1 MLEAALSLN
10 SALRGADVGCVQ
22 ETRSCTYGCSLPL
35 LFKGFTGLS
44 GFKSDINQ
52 FYFYHSNVVQLSEVR
67 CVGGMTLFEALR
79 TLMLKPSLKTFFYCK
94 GQNWVVVWWEPD
106 NTLSSLPVIVEGRE
120 VKDIVCVTDYSHFLV
135 CFKDTRMSNSFSH
148 LKVNGACVNL
158 DGLFPPA
165 TRRLCVFAYPPVG
178 RKVSCP
184 TAAALARNTWHFWGK
199 ISRTWLPGWANAWA
213 PSRRTTPALLLLSS
227 PTFARHRTK
236 WMSCG

>member
-10 SALRGADVGCVQ
+10 SALRGADVGSQPACIQ
-22 ETRSCTYGCSLPL
+22 ETRYCTYGCSLPL

-44 GFKSDINQ
+44 GLKSDINQ
-52 FYFYHSNVVQLSEVR
+52 LYFYHSNVVQLSEVQY
-67 CVGGMTLFEALR
+67 VGGITLFEALQ

-106 NTLSSLPVIVEGRE
+106 STVSSFPFIVESRE
-120 VKDIVCVTDYSHFLV
+120 IKDIVCVTDYSHFLV

-165 TRRLCVFAYPPVG
+165 TRRLSGFAYPTVG
-178 RKVSCP
+178 RKVSCL

-199 ISRTWLPGWANAWA
+199 ISRTWLSGWANVWA
-213 PSRRTTPALLLLSS
+213 PS
-227 PTFARHRTK
+227 
-236 WMSCG
+236 